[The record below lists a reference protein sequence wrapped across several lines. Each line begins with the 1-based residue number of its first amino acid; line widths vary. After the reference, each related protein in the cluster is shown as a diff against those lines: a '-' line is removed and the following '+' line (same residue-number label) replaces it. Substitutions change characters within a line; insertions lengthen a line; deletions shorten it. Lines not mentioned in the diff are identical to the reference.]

1 MIESAWRME
10 QRINAEVRAAGGS
23 KPPPR
28 VHPHKSRS
36 LYKEIEHLEIIEF
49 ADDYQMGKS
58 ASPPDTPK
66 AKPMIQVAALYV
78 ETDGVYFGLD
88 GVDPWDENRDARLYE
103 GPWPIVA
110 HPPCARWCKMWFGS
124 FTNPVKKKGDDGGL
138 FKRCLEQVRTYGG
151 VIEHPAYSHA
161 WSHFGIKRPSRGGGW
176 VSAGWDGGW
185 TCHVNQGSYG
195 HKCEKGTWLYVSGFR
210 LSALPSLN
218 WGRPKSSFRFTTMD
232 MAKGKPVRAA
242 LSHSERS
249 KTPIPF
255 RDLLISIAKQC
266 KPRQNYGKTG

>member
-1 MIESAWRME
+1 
-10 QRINAEVRAAGGS
+10 
-23 KPPPR
+23 
-28 VHPHKSRS
+28 
-36 LYKEIEHLEIIEF
+36 
-49 ADDYQMGKS
+49 
-58 ASPPDTPK
+58 
-66 AKPMIQVAALYV
+66 MIQVAALYV

-124 FTNPVKKKGDDGGL
+124 FTHPVKKKGDDGGL

-161 WSHFGIKRPSRGGGW
+161 WRHFGIKWPPRGGGW

-185 TCHVNQGSYG
+185 TCQVSQGNYG
-195 HKCEKGTWLYVSGFR
+195 SRTDKPTWLYSSGTP
-210 LSALPSLN
+210 LSRLPSII
-218 WGRPKSSFRFTTMD
+218 WRKSSSKIAFTVVTKRD
-232 MAKGKPVRAA
+232 TGKRHGIDA
-242 LSHSERS
+242 LFHKERS
-249 KTPIPF
+249 RTPEPF